1 MTSLSVKQE
10 FAQLREED
18 RKNEVS
24 DAEYVDGKLKV
35 MKEMW
40 MNTAEQVCGLVECCL
55 LYTSPS
61 PRDS

>member
-40 MNTAEQVCGLVECCL
+40 MNTAEQVCGLVE
-55 LYTSPS
+55 
-61 PRDS
+61 